1 MFGNIKFARYGLS
14 KYVSCAARIGVR
26 RKNLQEPGS
35 KSRFPGAIKKLLE
48 YVASRRTKQGVPKKV
63 KRCECLQQ
71 FAKFMAQ
78 EIDVHK
84 QSGESP
90 PPDPVNPYQPNFW
103 SQLKARHG
111 LTERSISR
119 LTDLGKEESIRRF
132 LWTQHQRQ
140 SRMLRL
146 IQQAKPSL
154 HGRKRIL
161 KGVVDQMPAFLD
173 PYKQQKTV
181 MTTAEAESSKGC
193 QAHVYFEAVLVCML
207 DITLL
212 LTFFQ
217 DQPDL
222 SSQCV

>member
-1 MFGNIKFARYGLS
+1 MRSLKICQL
-14 KYVSCAARIGVR
+14 R
-26 RKNLQEPGS
+26 RSHRSTQ
-35 KSRFPGAIKKLLE
+35 KKLTRKWVKNSFPRCKQKMLE

-103 SQLKARHG
+103 SRLKARHG

-119 LTDLGKEESIRRF
+119 LTNLGKEESIRRF

-154 HGRKRIL
+154 DGRKRIL
-161 KGVVDQMPAFLD
+161 KVVVDQMPAFLD

-181 MTTAEAESSKGC
+181 MTTAEAESSTGC
-193 QAHVYFEAVLVCML
+193 QAHV
-207 DITLL
+207 
-212 LTFFQ
+212 
-217 DQPDL
+217 
-222 SSQCV
+222 